1 MLELLK
7 SIDAFAWGPPLL
19 ILLVGTGIYLTAR
32 LGLLQILRLP
42 KAFQLIFTKDK
53 GHGDVSSF
61 AALCTALAV
70 TVGTGNII
78 GGGNGYQS
86 WWPKSSLLDVDG
98 RFLWDGYQVCG
109 RTFGD

>member
-32 LGLLQILRLP
+32 LGLLQVLRLP
-42 KAFQLIFTKDK
+42 AFQLIFTKDK

-61 AALCTALAV
+61 AALCTA
-70 TVGTGNII
+70 
-78 GGGNGYQS
+78 
-86 WWPKSSLLDVDG
+86 
-98 RFLWDGYQVCG
+98 
-109 RTFGD
+109 